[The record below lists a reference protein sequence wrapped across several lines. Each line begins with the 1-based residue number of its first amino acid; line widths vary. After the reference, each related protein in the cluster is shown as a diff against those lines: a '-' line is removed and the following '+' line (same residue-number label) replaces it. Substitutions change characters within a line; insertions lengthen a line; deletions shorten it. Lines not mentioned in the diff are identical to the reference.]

1 MPKRR
6 RHYPGA
12 PAETVRV
19 PTTDDSGRIIEQR
32 TATLIVIQGAE
43 YDLGRHVRCERP
55 VTIGRDVNVELPLSD
70 GSISRRHCTIERLG
84 PGAYQLVDLGS
95 TNGTRI
101 GGRRVHNT
109 SPLCEGDKIFVG
121 ASAIRFSYHDALD
134 IEFHDRL
141 EELYTTDALT
151 GMVTK
156 RQYDAAFEAVA
167 DRARAASAPLSLLV
181 MDMDGLKQVND
192 SHGHEMG
199 GFVIAE
205 TAALIR
211 AAIDDCGI
219 VCRFGGDEF
228 VACLPGIALPEAEA
242 IAEAVRAAVESHAFV
257 HDGIEVA
264 PTLSVGVAG
273 YPVHVDDPT
282 ILFAAADRA
291 LYAAK
296 RAGKNQV
303 ATAGVGDEPT
313 RIG

>member
-19 PTTDDSGRIIEQR
+19 PATAPTIDPAQSR

-43 YDLGRHVRCERP
+43 YDLGRRVRCDMP

-101 GGRRVHNT
+101 GGRRIQGT

-151 GMVTK
+151 GMATK
-156 RQYDAAFEAVA
+156 RQYDATYETLAQ
-167 DRARAASAPLSLLV
+167 RARESGEPLAMLV
-181 MDMDGLKQVND
+181 MDMDGLKEVND
-192 SHGHEMG
+192 THGHEMG

-205 TAALIR
+205 AASLIR
-211 AAIDDCGI
+211 SAIDELGI

-228 VACLPGIALPEAEA
+228 VACLPGMSPERATELADSLRSGVEA
-242 IAEAVRAAVESHAFV
+242 HVFE
-257 HDGIEVA
+257 HDGIRVA
-264 PTLSVGVAG
+264 PTISVGVAAF
-273 YPVHVDDPT
+273 PTDVDDPAT
-282 ILFAAADRA
+282 LFSAADRA

-296 RAGKNQV
+296 RQGKNRV
-303 ATAGVGDEPT
+303 ASADMRSDPT
-313 RIG
+313 IA